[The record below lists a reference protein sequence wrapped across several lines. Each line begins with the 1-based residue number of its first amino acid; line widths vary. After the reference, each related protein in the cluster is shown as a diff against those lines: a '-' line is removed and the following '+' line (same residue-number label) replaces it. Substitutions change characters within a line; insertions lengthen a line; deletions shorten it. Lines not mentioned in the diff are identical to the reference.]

1 MRAVEESAQQPI
13 AKTLNIVRD
22 YSRSRARIR
31 APADVFGGLGRYYA
45 GVRAGNR
52 ITESH
57 GKSTKVACPF
67 LRIRAERGF
76 RS

>member
-1 MRAVEESAQQPI
+1 MHAIEESAQQPI
-13 AKTLNIVRD
+13 AKTLNRVRD

-52 ITESH
+52 ITEGN
-57 GKSTKVACPF
+57 GKSTKVACSV